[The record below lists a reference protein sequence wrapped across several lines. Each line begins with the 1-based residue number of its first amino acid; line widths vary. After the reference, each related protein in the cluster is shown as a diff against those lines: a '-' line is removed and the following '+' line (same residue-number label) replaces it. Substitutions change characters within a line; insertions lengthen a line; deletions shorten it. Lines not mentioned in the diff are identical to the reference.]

1 MCFSQ
6 LRSERAEEN
15 EELVGRNVLDEMK
28 LFHEKEIGSLKV
40 RIDLEFKGL
49 KKYILVYHYVLLCER
64 KC

>member
-15 EELVGRNVLDEMK
+15 EELVGRHVLDEMK

>member
-15 EELVGRNVLDEMK
+15 EELVGRHVLDEMK

-49 KKYILVYHYVLLCER
+49 KKYILVYRNVLLCQR